1 MTHFLYWVTHF
12 THGLHFCESEEQTL
26 FFFQW
31 RHKIWLNLCY
41 FENVRFITSVRGT
54 AVLKLGHPKL
64 FQLRARQMK
73 YICPCIH
80 CRTEKQIPLLVD
92 TNTYTYT
99 VCAGEESTREGV
111 SLCRAQW
118 ELQCQLVQLTF
129 MTLILLRN
137 ASIGHPSA
145 GEALGSSPQPR
156 QLSHRGKHFMEGLY
170 LEVLSL
176 YK

>member
-26 FFFQW
+26 FFFFQW

-54 AVLKLGHPKL
+54 TVLKLGHPKL

-99 VCAGEESTREGV
+99 VCAGEESTREGGQGCQPLQ
-111 SLCRAQW
+111 SSMRAPVPVGPTDLHDLNSSQKCLHW
-118 ELQCQLVQLTF
+118 TPQCW
-129 MTLILLRN
+129 
-137 ASIGHPSA
+137 
-145 GEALGSSPQPR
+145 GSS
-156 QLSHRGKHFMEGLY
+156 GKQSSTQT
-170 LEVLSL
+170 VIS
-176 YK
+176 